1 MAFAFQ
7 FDDDFAPGR
16 RPHWSR
22 RRGRRSNGPGRP
34 HQAGQQGQHFFDT
47 TMDSGNA
54 PVDGGERPG
63 PSGRGSGR
71 GGRRG
76 GFGPAGP
83 GADFGPAGPGAGF
96 GPGGPSGPGGPG
108 GPGGWGPFGDRGGRG
123 PRRRGRQGRRG
134 ARGDVRAAIL
144 LLLDEEP
151 MHGYQLIQQMAE
163 RSSGVWRPS
172 PGSVYP
178 TLSQLADEG
187 LIQVTTDEG
196 RNVASLTETGKA
208 YLDEHRDQLGTPWD
222 EVAGS
227 VKEEA
232 FDVKGEIGAVMG
244 AVHQVLRVGSADQV
258 GQATKVLAETR
269 KAIYRILAED
279 DQSKGS

>member
-1 MAFAFQ
+1 
-7 FDDDFAPGR
+7 
-16 RPHWSR
+16 
-22 RRGRRSNGPGRP
+22 
-34 HQAGQQGQHFFDT
+34 
-47 TMDSGNA
+47 
-54 PVDGGERPG
+54 
-63 PSGRGSGR
+63 
-71 GGRRG
+71 
-76 GFGPAGP
+76 
-83 GADFGPAGPGAGF
+83 
-96 GPGGPSGPGGPG
+96 
-108 GPGGWGPFGDRGGRG
+108 
-123 PRRRGRQGRRG
+123 
-134 ARGDVRAAIL
+134 
-144 LLLDEEP
+144 
-151 MHGYQLIQQMAE
+151 MHGYQLIQQMSE

-196 RNVASLTETGKA
+196 RNVASLTEAGKA
-208 YLDEHRDQLGTPWD
+208 HIDEHRGQLGTPWD

-232 FDVKGEIGAVMG
+232 FDVKAEIGAVMG

-279 DQSKGS
+279 DQSTGVDSAASEDN